1 MKKHANIIKALFGLF
16 TFLILLFFGCSK
28 DFDPIILDNF
38 DFNFTEE
45 HDEDGFVFTPTKTSF
60 SLIPEK
66 EITTVSYHMKYNI
79 SDAEG
84 YFLTIEGDTIKAND
98 TLNVSKLNFA
108 YNYMPLNTGIHKVK
122 VIAWDSNSNKKELEL
137 LYDTKFSDFSFL
149 LNKGSNKFIIN
160 SKTPINVTLI
170 RNIVTDEENEFVM
183 TYQVENGTGKLYY
196 EDEEYGEGKE
206 FLLPKGQSELS
217 YLPETLGEHKL
228 IVTAKAPDGA
238 TKTEELILMVL
249 NKDYLFTANALDTD
263 EFTGNPV
270 AVNFNIS
277 ELDVGGETY
286 TMFYTSG
293 DSNGSLEYDGQTY
306 APGEI
311 FSVPVGSFTGTYTG
325 ISEGNHVII
334 FNVRSSSDVP
344 KTATVNIQ
352 YIKYEE
358 FFDLT
363 VSQSSQDKYEN
374 QPFLLTAV
382 TSATSEHDLKVTYNM
397 TFNFTGATAGF
408 ITYKGR
414 SYREGESIPLDYG
427 STPLQFYPQTDENFT
442 INFRVENS
450 TGIAQTVSEPIT
462 MFKKPMVKVKGE
474 KHNISCGGWNGCD
487 YTVRIHTCW
496 DVSCSEA
503 FNGASLQR
511 VEVRIWNRKSGKWD
525 TFLFSY
531 NDARGTGVNRYFTL
545 ETMGKEND
553 LKYLDQRYEV
563 RIQDSNGQWS
573 ETERGSIIRV

>member
-149 LNKGSNKFIIN
+149 L
-160 SKTPINVTLI
+160 
-170 RNIVTDEENEFVM
+170 
-183 TYQVENGTGKLYY
+183 
-196 EDEEYGEGKE
+196 
-206 FLLPKGQSELS
+206 LLPKGQSELS

-382 TSATSEHDLKVTYNM
+382 TSATSGHDLKVTYNM

-545 ETMGKEND
+545 ETRGKEND